1 MQRMLSLVLAAA
13 MLARVAWGAPETDSV
28 RMQITDMSLGTK
40 IELRLKNKEKLQG
53 TRGPVTESGFTFVDS
68 HKGERQI
75 AFDEVVS
82 IKQVTS
88 HIKRNVLIVVAIGV
102 TAVVAAVIALIRSGY
117 YS

>member
-1 MQRMLSLVLAAA
+1 MRRMLSLVLAAA
-13 MLARVAWGAPETDSV
+13 MLAHVASGAPETDSV
-28 RMQITDMSLGTK
+28 RMQITGMALGTK

-53 TRGPVTESGFTFVDS
+53 ARGPVTESGFTLVDA
-68 HKGERQI
+68 HNGERQI

-82 IKQVTS
+82 IKPVTS

-102 TAVVAAVIALIRSGY
+102 TAVVAAFIALIRSGY